1 MDAVNLE
8 GVWLMGKKIPVPAPL
23 VPRRSQ
29 GGVGVYPWWRIDEIC
44 KNPIEQDADRILDEN
59 TVYSEDQK
67 GLPPQVPSLEEWT
80 LREELRRIR
89 KHLGKVKGEIIHL
102 RSRDKG
108 ARSEMRRK
116 DEELES
122 LRKKLDR
129 LTRKI
134 LKLQR
139 SKKQSILE
147 LPWMMPIAPTT
158 VQPQAAA
165 PPPPQPEVVKEEKDV
180 VSVPAAEAPSR
191 LDEFEYETRLAE
203 MQSELKNAGTGGAAV
218 KKLEKAVEK
227 QELFV
232 GELSDFKEKLERAAS
247 LFLEPDLD
255 DGVVLSIAPLHDLVP
270 WKEAGAYWDE
280 LLEGK
285 YEWSS
290 IGKQM
295 REKGMVK
302 E

>member
-165 PPPPQPEVVKEEKDV
+165 PPPQPEVVKEEKDV

-203 MQSELKNAGTGGAAV
+203 IANEGWNQRLRALLKALPWAAGSIGVYLMTSHLV
-218 KKLEKAVEK
+218 PKKNKVLKAVGYAVSGA
-227 QELFV
+227 LGAV
-232 GELSDFKEKLERAAS
+232 AVYRGLSEMIS
-247 LFLEPDLD
+247 NPT
-255 DGVVLSIAPLHDLVP
+255 VP
-270 WKEAGAYWDE
+270 PA
-280 LLEGK
+280 
-285 YEWSS
+285 
-290 IGKQM
+290 
-295 REKGMVK
+295 
-302 E
+302 